1 MYLDHLA
8 REKSKAVDKEY
19 EKAEN
24 DLKALQSV
32 GQVVGDV
39 LKQLTEDHCEL
50 HICLWKSIWQ
60 FSFNFS
66 FLSISHCKS

>member
-1 MYLDHLA
+1 M
-8 REKSKAVDKEY
+8 DKEY

-39 LKQLTEDHCEL
+39 LKQLTEDHCKL
-50 HICLWKSIWQ
+50 RFIDYILPLPKKRFGYVFVFVC
-60 FSFNFS
+60 F
-66 FLSISHCKS
+66 